1 MNRLA
6 FAPRTSPPAP
16 LPPAR
21 LTGRGVALAAA
32 AWAAYAV
39 VYALAVTAFADVPF
53 RYSLTSQLSSAVL
66 MGVLSVPVWWTV
78 VRGMAERPLA
88 HVIAAHV
95 LGGALYTT
103 AVTGALLAWT
113 RLGGAE
119 SFEAVRAQVGWIAL
133 GIAIAYVAQFA
144 IYHAVEASRR
154 GRLRQAR
161 GEALQRLAREQELRT
176 LHAQLNPHFL
186 FNALNTV
193 SAQVGRDP
201 YQARET
207 IGRLADLMRYALDA
221 GHRDLVPLADEV
233 AFVRAYLALEH
244 ARMGD
249 RLVSHVDVD
258 PSLLDT
264 PVPPMAIQ
272 TLVENAVR
280 HAVAPSPGG
289 GEVRVEVVRDGDG
302 ARVTVADS
310 GADGGESAPGTGVGL
325 ANTDERLRLVFGPSA
340 ALDVDR
346 RAEGWRVAFR
356 LPAPSPEPVAA

>member
-1 MNRLA
+1 M
-6 FAPRTSPPAP
+6 
-16 LPPAR
+16 
-21 LTGRGVALAAA
+21 ALASA

-39 VYALAVTAFADVPF
+39 VYALAVTAFSGVPF
-53 RYSLTSQLSSAVL
+53 RYSLTSQLGSAVL
-66 MGVLSVPVWWTV
+66 MGVLSVPAWRLI
-78 VRGMAERPLA
+78 VRGMAERPLS
-88 HVIAAHV
+88 HVIAAHA

-113 RLGGAE
+113 RLGGSDA
-119 SFEAVRAQVGWIAL
+119 FEAVRAQAGWIAL

-154 GRLRQAR
+154 GRLRQVR
-161 GEALQRLAREQELRT
+161 GEAVQRLAREQELRT

-201 YQARET
+201 DLARET

-244 ARMGD
+244 ARMGG
-249 RLVSHVDVD
+249 RLASRVDVD

-264 PVPPMAIQ
+264 PVPPLAIQ

-280 HAVAPSPGG
+280 HAIAPSPGG
-289 GEVRVEVVRDGDG
+289 GEVRVEVARDGDH
-302 ARVTVADS
+302 ARVEIADS

-325 ANTDERLRLVFGPSA
+325 ANTDERLRLLFGPSA
-340 ALDVDR
+340 GLGVDR
-346 RAEGWRVAFR
+346 RPEGWRVTFR
-356 LPAPSPEPVAA
+356 LPAPVAEEVPA